1 MEVELQPGDCLAG
14 RYVILEEIGRGGF
27 GIVYRAVQEGVNR
40 HVALKTIRT
49 QKIDIQNFDLVEAFR
64 REALLTS
71 KLKHPNTITLF
82 DYGETE
88 DETLYLVTE
97 FLDGET
103 LYERLWR
110 VKTMTSQ
117 MVVQMSKQVAK
128 SLGEAHAHGI
138 IHGDLKPANIFLCQM
153 YGERDYIK
161 VLDFGIAKIIGEVDP
176 AGLGTPEYMSPEQF
190 DGEPLLAAS
199 DIYSLGLILYESLVG
214 KRPFDAKDTGLLAKM
229 HTTEPL
235 PELPPA
241 VRDTELGEI
250 IRRAT
255 HKDPKARYENGMAL
269 FHALNNIRDVP
280 HEAAQPIPLQSADH
294 APMRFKAAPSSKF
307 SQALSRPVSSGF
319 GGSGIHFNDQLA
331 ASEQDAT
338 LPLIGLEYERHR
350 LHEHLT
356 AMCHDEQGKII
367 LLGGSAGRGKSR
379 LARWLLRVATPP
391 HPQALSGYGACQ
403 QGSRT
408 PLQSVAEALSDAL
421 GAPRGDFN
429 ATTQACQRLLGRPL
443 HHIEARAMQV
453 LHDESTESRLDDP
466 RHVVELLETV
476 ASVRPTVLVLDNIR
490 WARKATFAVLK
501 VLAEHLDQHEVR
513 LLVVVNLRREAL
525 REMDTLADRV
535 AALHQHTASVEAMSL
550 KPLGDH
556 DLSDIAHQ
564 LMGDLLPDLA
574 GKPGVRLTNTLIRQ
588 SLGNPLY
595 LRLLIQHLKE
605 HDGLDS
611 NGRTI
616 QLSPDINIQEVIPEK
631 MRRYLNRTLDKSLE
645 SHPKRDTLLKIL
657 TRCSLLGTT
666 TTQTMLQSLL
676 KAEARS
682 GETSARRTLTRLR
695 DHLAELTQLDLL
707 EQRETL
713 DDNGLRHRTLALS
726 QPLLRHVL
734 MRHLA
739 DSPQQN
745 VALHQIAAQVK
756 RRHYEACG
764 DLDAHLEEIGE
775 HHALAGE
782 ATSAVTS
789 FVEAANHVGLQGHL
803 LQAAELLER
812 CRTIQATHESNVKE
826 RLRVLVALS
835 WLKLNLGALAEFEAL
850 QVLGVRLAQD
860 CQDEE
865 AALEMDLQ
873 AGYMALHAGQLSQ
886 ADRLLHQAFKGFEH
900 QMTTPRPVPEA
911 VRRRDLT
918 AHWLSMESLPPIIG
932 MATALWLRAT
942 VQRQMSHP
950 INADAYLAEAGRLFK
965 AAQHHWGQSMCLREL
980 AALTLERGHPQQAEI
995 FLERAE
1001 EHIQATSQALPAS
1014 NIVMLRAQL
1023 YERLGKLEEARALL
1037 VDTITSLHNTRPS
1050 IVARCHARIG
1060 SIVATMGHHDEARD
1074 AFEMALAI
1082 SQRPGTQ
1089 LIHLQNLL
1097 DATAFLLERRAFT
1110 QATRLLQEATSLIRS
1125 TLARRHLP
1133 ALQRLQGTLEAH
1145 CGRIK
1150 RARQWLKFSL
1160 KFSERAGDF
1169 PNAIQAHAQIAR
1181 LVESET
1187 SQEQFQNSLAHLKV
1201 GLRRARKRQ
1210 ILTEALLR
1218 AQEAIAYAYQQRR
1231 KDNHA
1236 QELLHAAF
1244 QGWELLGNDNETA
1257 RLTQEALIKPRQRQ
1271 SSQPLSGRT
1280 HGPGATDL

>member
-1 MEVELQPGDCLAG
+1 MEAELQPGDCLAG

-110 VKTMTSQ
+110 VKTMTPQ
-117 MVVQMSKQVAK
+117 MVIQMSKQVAK

-199 DIYSLGLILYESLVG
+199 DIYSLGLILYETLVG

-235 PELPPA
+235 PELPPS

-255 HKDPKARYENGMAL
+255 HKEPKARYENGMAL

-280 HEAAQPIPLQSADH
+280 HEAAQPIPLQSAAH
-294 APMRFKAAPSSKF
+294 SPMRFKAAPSSRF
-307 SQALSRPVSSGF
+307 SQAPSQPLSSGF
-319 GGSGIHFNDQLA
+319 SSSARPALDQQ
-331 ASEQDAT
+331 SPPGQDIT
-338 LPLIGLEYERHR
+338 LPLVGLEFERHR
-350 LHEHLT
+350 LHEHLM
-356 AMCHDEQGKII
+356 AMRLHDQGKLV
-367 LLGGSAGRGKSR
+367 LLGGSAGQGKSR
-379 LARWLLRVATPP
+379 LGRWLLRVATPP
-391 HPQALSGYGACQ
+391 RPQALSGYGACQ
-403 QGSRT
+403 QSPRT
-408 PLQSVAEALSDAL
+408 PLQSVAEALSEAL
-421 GAPRGDFN
+421 GAPRGDHTA
-429 ATTQACQRLLGRPL
+429 ATRACQQLLGRPL
-443 HHIEARAMQV
+443 HHIETRAMQV
-453 LHDESTESRLDDP
+453 IYNEANEARLDDP
-466 RHVVELLETV
+466 SHVVELLETI
-476 ASVRPTVLVLDNIR
+476 ASTRPLVLVLDNIR
-490 WARKATFAVLK
+490 WARKATFVVLK
-501 VLAEHLDQHEVR
+501 VLAEHLEQNKVR
-513 LLVVVNLRREAL
+513 LLVVVNMRREAL
-525 REMDTLADRV
+525 REVKHLAERV
-535 AALHQHTASVEAMSL
+535 AALHQHTTSVETMSL
-550 KPLGDH
+550 KPLGIQ
-556 DLSDIAHQ
+556 DLNDIAYQ
-564 LMGDLLPDLA
+564 LMDDLMTDLP
-574 GKPGVRLTNTLIRQ
+574 GTPGIRLINTLTRQ

-595 LRLLIQHLKE
+595 LRLLIKHLKE

-616 QLSPDINIQEVIPEK
+616 QLSPDINIQEVIPTK
-631 MRRYLNRTLDKSLE
+631 MHRHLAKTLDKALE
-645 SHPKRDTLLKIL
+645 SHPKRDLLLKVL

-682 GETSARRTLTRLR
+682 GEAAARRTLMGLR
-695 DHLAELTQLDLL
+695 EHLTELTQLDLL

-713 DDNGLRHRTLALS
+713 DDNGLRRRTLALS

-734 MRHLA
+734 MRRLA
-739 DSPQQN
+739 ESPQHI
-745 VALHQIAAQVK
+745 ALHQLAAQVK
-756 RRHYEACG
+756 RRHYAACG
-764 DLDAHLEEIGE
+764 DLDAHLEEIGD

-789 FVEAANHVGLQGHL
+789 FVEAANHIGLQGGI

-860 CQDEE
+860 VQDEE

-886 ADRLLHQAFKGFEH
+886 ADRLLHQALKGFENH
-900 QMTTPRPVPEA
+900 MTTPRPVPEA

-918 AHWLSMESLPPIIG
+918 AHWLSMEALPPIIG

-942 VQRQMSHP
+942 VQREMSHP

-965 AAQHHWGQSMCLREL
+965 AAHHHWGQSMCLREL
-980 AALTLERGHPQQAEI
+980 AALTLERGHPQQAEV

-1001 EHIQATSQALPAS
+1001 EHIQATSQALPAC
-1014 NIVMLRAQL
+1014 NIIMLRAEL
-1023 YERLGKLEEARALL
+1023 YERVGKLEEARALL
-1037 VDTITSLHNTRPS
+1037 VDMITSLHNTR
-1050 IVARCHARIG
+1050 IFVVARCHARLG
-1060 SIVATMGHHDEARD
+1060 SVVALMGHSDEARD
-1074 AFEMALAI
+1074 AFELAMTT
-1082 SQRPGTQ
+1082 SQNPGAQ
-1089 LIHLQNLL
+1089 LVHLQNLL
-1097 DATAFLLERRAFT
+1097 DTATFLMERKAFT
-1110 QATRLLQEATSLIRS
+1110 QVAGLLQEATTLIRS

-1133 ALQRLQGTLEAH
+1133 TLQRLQGTLEAH

-1169 PNAIQAHAQIAR
+1169 PNVIQAHAQIAR
-1181 LVESET
+1181 LVEIES
-1187 SQEQFQNSLAHLKV
+1187 SQEQFQNSLAHLKA

-1218 AQEAIAYAYQQRR
+1218 AQEAIANAYQQRR

-1236 QELLHAAF
+1236 QELLHATF
-1244 QGWELLGNDNETA
+1244 QGWEFLGNDNETA
-1257 RLTQEALIKPRQRQ
+1257 RLTQEALVRPRQRQ
-1271 SSQPLSGRT
+1271 SSQPRSGRT
-1280 HGPGATDL
+1280 HGPGATEL